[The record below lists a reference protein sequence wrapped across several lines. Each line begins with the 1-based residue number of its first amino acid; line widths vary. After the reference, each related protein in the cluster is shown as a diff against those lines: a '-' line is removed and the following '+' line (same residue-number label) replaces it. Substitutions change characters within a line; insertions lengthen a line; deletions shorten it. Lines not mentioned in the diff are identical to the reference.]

1 MVEDKT
7 SIEALQAFFEL
18 PLEGS
23 NIAFLYIGYAGIL
36 LRTSKLS
43 LAFDLG
49 KTLEKEVVDNIPRL
63 DLLFLTHTHWDHY
76 HAPYVGRIH
85 NKTSAHIIAEPQ
97 VAEDLVKRIPSSHLT
112 FADPK
117 SVTTVN
123 DVKVTSFIGV
133 HPRPIT
139 LFHVA
144 YDKFSIFHAG
154 DSGHVP
160 VKNHPADLAFL
171 PTGTPSPSCTPE
183 TALEFTLDL
192 RSKVV
197 VPMHGNARQMNKY
210 KELAEDAVPGIQV
223 VIPDLFEPTKL
234 TL

>member
-7 SIEALQAFFEL
+7 SIEALQAFSEL
-18 PLEGS
+18 HLEGS
-23 NIAFLYIGYAGIL
+23 DIAFLYIGYAGIL

-49 KTLEKEVVDNIPRL
+49 KTLKKEGVGFIPRL

-76 HAPYVGRIH
+76 HAPNVGRIH
-85 NKTSAHIIAEPQ
+85 TETSAHIIAEPQ

-123 DVKVTSFIGV
+123 DVKVTSFVGV

-144 YDKFSIFHAG
+144 HDKFSVFHAG
-154 DSGHVP
+154 DSGYMP

-192 RSKVV
+192 KAKVV
-197 VPMHGNARQMNKY
+197 VPMHGNTRQLNKY
-210 KELAEDAVPGIQV
+210 RELAEDAVPGIQV
-223 VIPDLFEPTKL
+223 VIPELFEPTRL

>member
-1 MVEDKT
+1 MVEDET

-18 PLEGS
+18 HLEDLD
-23 NIAFLYIGYAGIL
+23 IAFLYIGYAGIL

-49 KTLEKEVVDNIPRL
+49 KTLKKEVIEFIPTL
-63 DLLFLTHTHWDHY
+63 DLLFLSHTHWDHY
-76 HAPYVGRIH
+76 HAPNVEIIH
-85 NKTSAHIIAEPQ
+85 NETSAHIIAEPQ
-97 VAEDLVKRIPSSHLT
+97 VAEELAKRIPSSHLIS
-112 FADPK
+112 ADPK
-117 SVTTVN
+117 SVTTVK
-123 DVKVTSFIGV
+123 DVQVTSFVGV

-144 YDKFSIFHAG
+144 QDKFSVFHAG
-154 DSGHVP
+154 DSGYVP
-160 VKNHPADLAFL
+160 VKNNHADLAFL

-192 RSKVV
+192 LPRVV
-197 VPMHGNARQMNKY
+197 VSMHGNARQMNKY
-210 KELAEDAVPGIQV
+210 KELAEDAVSGIQV
-223 VIPDLFEPTKL
+223 IIPELFEPTKL

>member
-1 MVEDKT
+1 MVEDKS

-18 PLEGS
+18 PLEGLDS
-23 NIAFLYIGYAGIL
+23 AFLYIGYAGIL

-49 KTLEKEVVDNIPRL
+49 KTLRKEEVENIPRL
-63 DLLFLTHTHWDHY
+63 DLLLLTHTHWDHY
-76 HAPYVGRIH
+76 HAPNVERIH

-97 VAEDLVKRIPSSHLT
+97 VAEDLIKKIPSSHLT
-112 FADPK
+112 FANPK
-117 SVTTVN
+117 SVTTLN
-123 DVKVTSFIGV
+123 DVKVTSFVGV

-144 YDKFSIFHAG
+144 HDKFSVFHAG
-154 DSGHVP
+154 DSGYVP
-160 VKNHPADLAFL
+160 VKNHPANLAFL

-192 RSKVV
+192 KAKVV

-210 KELAEDAVPGIQV
+210 RELAEDAVPGIRV
-223 VIPDLFEPTKL
+223 VIPELFEPTKL